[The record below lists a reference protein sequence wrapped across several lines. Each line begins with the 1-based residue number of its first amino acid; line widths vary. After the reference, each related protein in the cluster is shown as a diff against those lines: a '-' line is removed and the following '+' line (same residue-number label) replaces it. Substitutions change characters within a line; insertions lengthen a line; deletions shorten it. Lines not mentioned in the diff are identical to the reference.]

1 MKRIL
6 APILVIAGLAAG
18 VSLPA
23 LAAPAL
29 SQPGQPA
36 QTSTTPSQEPP
47 NQVSDG
53 VHPWLPD
60 MRSAEEYARHRN
72 GVISFAVSTRSRY
85 WGYHDTRIYPSA
97 SVLKAMLMVAYL
109 NRSSVRH
116 RDLTSSD
123 RDILWPMITRSD
135 NNAANRCIQSVGSH
149 AIYEVARKAHMHAF
163 RFEYPIWGNSHIDA
177 NDQARFLLYID
188 KYVVSRHRDYALHL
202 LASIT
207 PSQRWGI
214 WRVKPD
220 GWRLY
225 SKGGW
230 GSGTGRVDHQV
241 ALLRRGHQRV
251 SVAILTY
258 ADGSHSY
265 GKETLRGVAK
275 RLLRAL
281 ADSPSV
287 P

>member
-1 MKRIL
+1 MRRLLVPTLIL
-6 APILVIAGLAAG
+6 SALAAG

-29 SQPGQPA
+29 SQPGQPVGA
-36 QTSTTPSQEPP
+36 TTTPTQEPP
-47 NQVSDG
+47 NQISDG

-60 MRSAEEYARHRN
+60 MRSAEDYARHRN
-72 GVISFAVSTRSRY
+72 GVISFAVATRSRY
-85 WGYHDTRIYPSA
+85 WGYHDTHVYPSA

-116 RDLTSSD
+116 RALTSSD
-123 RDILWPMITRSD
+123 TDILWPMITRSD
-135 NNAANRCIQSVGSH
+135 NNAADRCIHAVGSH

-177 NDQARFLLYID
+177 NDQVRFFLYID
-188 KYVVSRHRDYALHL
+188 KAVVERHRDYAMHL

-214 WRVKPD
+214 GEVVPR
-220 GWRLY
+220 GWRIY
-225 SKGGW
+225 FKGGW

-281 ADSPSV
+281 ADSRSV

>member
-1 MKRIL
+1 M
-6 APILVIAGLAAG
+6 A
-18 VSLPA
+18 LPA
-23 LAAPAL
+23 PAA
-29 SQPGQPA
+29 QPPPQTQPNEVQDEA
-36 QTSTTPSQEPP
+36 
-47 NQVSDG
+47 
-53 VHPWLPD
+53 HPWQPD
-60 MRSAEEYARHRN
+60 MRSAEKYARGRN
-72 GVISFAVSTRSRY
+72 GVISFAVATRSRY
-85 WGYHDTRIYPSA
+85 WGYHDTRIFPSA

-135 NNAANRCIQSVGSH
+135 NNAANRCIQIVGSS
-149 AIYEVARKAHMHAF
+149 AIYEVARRAHMHRF
-163 RFEYPIWGNSHIDA
+163 KFEYPIWGNSHIDA
-177 NDQARFLLYID
+177 SDQARFFLHID
-188 KYVVSRHRDYALHL
+188 KYVTERHRDYALHL

-207 PSQRWGI
+207 HSQRWGI
-214 WRVKPD
+214 GRVAPR
-220 GWRLY
+220 GWKLY
-225 SKGGW
+225 FKGGW

-241 ALLRRGHQRV
+241 ALLRRGRQRV

-265 GKETLRGVAK
+265 GKESLRGLAK

-281 ADSPSV
+281 AGSPTV